1 MCELKDTAMI
11 KRHYFLRVYF
21 NYNFSTTCRLR
32 VKLLKL
38 VFPKENF
45 DEKGVRAEGK
55 RVKKSAITPGWKPR
69 VAIC

>member
-1 MCELKDTAMI
+1 M
-11 KRHYFLRVYF
+11 
-21 NYNFSTTCRLR
+21 CRLR